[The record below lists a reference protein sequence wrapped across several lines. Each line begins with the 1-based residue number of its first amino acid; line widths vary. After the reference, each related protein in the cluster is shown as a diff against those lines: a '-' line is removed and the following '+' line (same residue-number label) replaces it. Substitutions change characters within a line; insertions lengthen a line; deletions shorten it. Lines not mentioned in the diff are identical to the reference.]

1 MNTQMPRRGRPS
13 GGQNF
18 NSTLSIVVA
27 VVAVLI
33 GFLILQDLSADDG
46 SGSAQPDKT
55 TTTTTAENT
64 TTTTAVA
71 TNGFKIQVAN
81 ASGVAQSA
89 AKLGQQLLAR
99 GFLVQPAKNASDA
112 TAKQTVTKVLFVAGH
127 EAEAQVVS
135 AVLGGKPVEA
145 MPAVI
150 PTEDG
155 SVGEA
160 WVLIMLGTDLAGQTL
175 PTTVNTNA

>member
-1 MNTQMPRRGRPS
+1 MSTQMPRRARPS

-33 GFLILQDLSADDG
+33 GFLILQDLSGDDG
-46 SGSAQPDKT
+46 SSTTKPKDT

-99 GFLVQPAKNASDA
+99 GFLVQPAK
-112 TAKQTVTKVLFVAGH
+112 
-127 EAEAQVVS
+127 
-135 AVLGGKPVEA
+135 
-145 MPAVI
+145 M
-150 PTEDG
+150 
-155 SVGEA
+155 
-160 WVLIMLGTDLAGQTL
+160 
-175 PTTVNTNA
+175 

>member
-1 MNTQMPRRGRPS
+1 MSTQIPRRGRPA

-18 NSTLSIVVA
+18 NSSLSIVVA

-33 GFLILQDLSADDG
+33 GYLILKDLSGG
-46 SGSAQPDKT
+46 SDSSSKPEKT
-55 TTTTTAENT
+55 TTTTVEGAT
-64 TTTTAVA
+64 TTTTTEIAA
-71 TNGFKIQVAN
+71 NGFKVQVAN

-89 AKLGQQLLAR
+89 AKMGQQLLAR

-112 TAKQTVTKVLFVAGH
+112 TPQADVTKVYYVEGH
-127 EAEAQVVS
+127 EAEAQMVS
-135 AVLGGKPVEA
+135 AVLGGKPVEL

-150 PTEDG
+150 PTDDG

-160 WVLIMLGTDLAGQTL
+160 WVLVMLGTDLAGKTL

>member
-1 MNTQMPRRGRPS
+1 MSTQMPRRGRPVS
-13 GGQNF
+13 GQGF
-18 NSTLSIVVA
+18 NSSLSIVVA
-27 VVAVLI
+27 VVAVLV
-33 GFLILQDLSADDG
+33 GFLILRDLSDDG
-46 SGSAQPDKT
+46 GSSTSKPEDT
-55 TTTTTAENT
+55 TTTTTAEST
-64 TTTTAVA
+64 TTTTEVL

-112 TAKQTVTKVLFVAGH
+112 VAKQTVTKVLYVEGH
-127 EAEAQVVS
+127 EAEAQLVS
-135 AVLGGKPVEA
+135 GVLGGKPVEP

-175 PTTVNTNA
+175 PTTVNTGA